1 MSFSCAT
8 CNFNSKTKQSYLRH
22 LTSKKHTQRIIKTG
36 YKCTCGNIYMSH
48 QSLYLHK
55 KTSCIEQNVQT
66 TNQVNQL
73 LNENDNANV
82 KEEIKELKQS
92 IEVERK
98 QYQKERDELR
108 FQIGLLLERNVS
120 NTNQHIET
128 QNNNNITINI
138 NAFGKENTDYLDER
152 TIVSCIDRIYKS
164 VPAILE
170 KIHFDPEHPENHN
183 IKITNK
189 KLSYASVMGDNQKWK
204 MVDRKDAIESM
215 VFNGYNLLD
224 EKYPE
229 TKQYVSESK
238 QTHFEN
244 FQERFINQDKDLHK
258 QLKTEVD
265 LLVLNS

>member
-1 MSFSCAT
+1 MAFVCTACETTFSY
-8 CNFNSKTKQSYLRH
+8 KHH
-22 LTSKKHTQRIIKTG
+22 LKKHLESNKHKNRIESLKQFT
-36 YKCTCGNIYMSH
+36 CTCGKSYVHNT
-48 QSLYLHK
+48 SLYKHK
-55 KTSCIEQNVQT
+55 RTCDYENKVKHDDIK
-66 TNQVNQL
+66 
-73 LNENDNANV
+73 NEL
-82 KEEIKELKQS
+82 ETLKNTML
-92 IEVERK
+92 
-98 QYQKERDELR
+98 KERER
-108 FQIGLLLERNVS
+108 YLLENEKYKKERREMRAQIASLLDKHSGNITHN

-244 FQERFINQDKDLHK
+244 FQERFMNQDKDLHK